1 MWPASYTIGRPGCFG
16 SLTSSGPGVPRS
28 VPLTRTVRVRTVRPE
43 SLRSR
48 ATRGDVYLLLGRDTI
63 WPPPFRH
70 VHHIEPGRAYRRR
83 PQPAVFPF
91 ERAALIGRETSHL
104 DNERILPPDSP
115 AGRAP
120 RAVWVIQRQATS
132 YPQNRGRE
140 GLPNVAPMTYIVA
153 RAGYTIPGARG
164 KSRRREGRC
173 PPHRCGCGA
182 YPRTVRTSDERRAG
196 TPRGEAGRGDVGGLG
211 KTKGGIRER
220 AHRSKHR
227 VAPLF
232 SALRCADMRR
242 AWTSIIVGHGR
253 DRDTGPSP
261 TVLSEP

>member
-1 MWPASYTIGRPGCFG
+1 MSICCWGATRSGPPLSGTSI
-16 SLTSSGPGVPRS
+16 TSSPEELIVAVRNPPSSRSSAPRS
-28 VPLTRTVRVRTVRPE
+28 SAVKRRTWTTSEYSPQTRP
-43 SLRSR
+43 
-48 ATRGDVYLLLGRDTI
+48 RGAPRGRYGSSND
-63 WPPPFRH
+63 
-70 VHHIEPGRAYRRR
+70 RRR
-83 PQPAVFPF
+83 VIPK
-91 ERAALIGRETSHL
+91 IG
-104 DNERILPPDSP
+104 
-115 AGRAP
+115 G
-120 RAVWVIQRQATS
+120 
-132 YPQNRGRE
+132 E
-140 GLPNVAPMTYIVA
+140 GLPNVAPMTYIVV
-153 RAGYTIPGARG
+153 RVGYTIPGARG